1 MAAKT
6 ADEAE
11 ERAFGYRLIRILQ
24 PTPSMAWYALI
35 GAIVTMVASGLRP
48 GVSSLGS
55 LLLAT

>member
-24 PTPSMAWYALI
+24 PTPSMALYALI
-35 GAIVTMVASGLRP
+35 GAKIRPSPRSRAIAS
-48 GVSSLGS
+48 S
-55 LLLAT
+55 